1 MDVTSSRPISGME
14 PEGMCLDDL
23 NPDEMHGL
31 QDVLQD
37 AAIRFALPAS
47 LEPLHRKLT
56 VVLGTPRTKQDAPLP
71 SLWERLRRQPAC
83 KDELASG

>member
-1 MDVTSSRPISGME
+1 MDITYHRPISEME
-14 PEGMCLDDL
+14 PEGMCLDHL
-23 NPDEMHGL
+23 NLDELRGL

-37 AAIRFALPAS
+37 AALPAS

-56 VVLGTPRTKQDAPLP
+56 VVLGTPRAKQDAPLP